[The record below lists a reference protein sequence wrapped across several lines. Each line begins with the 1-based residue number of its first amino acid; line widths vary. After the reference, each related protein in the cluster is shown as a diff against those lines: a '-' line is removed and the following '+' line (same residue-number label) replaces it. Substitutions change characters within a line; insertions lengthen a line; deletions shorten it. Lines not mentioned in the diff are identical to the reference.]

1 MSLPPTRRQ
10 LDAAGA
16 AAERERVA
24 HLAEKRDAS
33 RAAAAAAAAEAERER
48 ACAAERR
55 RLLALADAV
64 RARDGSSA
72 AAWATLAPLL
82 RARARETH
90 VVTARNAAELLR
102 ELAPLA
108 PLAPVPRTLVTPEAH
123 VPRTAE
129 LPPVDPS
136 RPLRVVSLF
145 DGYGGCLIALL
156 CALVGAS
163 LRVELV
169 HASDK
174 DRGKVELARAT
185 AAESGV
191 THAPC
196 TPCEAD
202 ITDAAVFTSAFCAAW
217 GLVDLLFAGFPCI
230 FHSPEGR
237 TKAARSLRTPAC
249 KALVDGFFRVLEA
262 ATARVVIIECSPF
275 LAKDPYFQSDFM
287 DRLDALFWAAHIVLD
302 ASRWLPMNRER
313 IFIVCFRDY
322 AAYQAFDGVV
332 APPSRALRV
341 EDALLAVGDPH
352 LPLGVYDAAKAAKT
366 AARAAVAARGA
377 RGATPPVRAKLQL
390 SKAARAVAALPLLAG
405 KGRSAIGVFKRH
417 KFRALATSRAL
428 KAKGAAPL
436 VAFQAR
442 SSSRARPRK
451 AIKRGVVP
459 TLIKSS
465 SGVLRLRDARGGRA
479 LCALECGALL
489 GVPPRFIEAMLRV
502 ASDATVVSA
511 LGDGFA
517 VPIVRDL
524 LMKVLRVC
532 GWGI

>member
-1 MSLPPTRRQ
+1 MSAPLTKRQLAAVDEAVDREYAASLATRRIE
-10 LDAAGA
+10 L
-16 AAERERVA
+16 
-24 HLAEKRDAS
+24 RDE
-33 RAAAAAAAAEAERER
+33 RAAAATAAARNR
-48 ACAAERR
+48 ASVSERR
-55 RLLALADAV
+55 RVLALADAV
-64 RARDGSSA
+64 RARDISSA
-72 AAWATLAPLL
+72 DAWEALAPLL
-82 RARARETH
+82 RERVRAPNVVVARG
-90 VVTARNAAELLR
+90 AAELLR
-102 ELAPLA
+102 ELEPLA
-108 PLAPVPRTLVTPEAH
+108 PLVPMPRALAAPRALLVPRGA
-123 VPRTAE
+123 RA

-145 DGYGGCLIALL
+145 DGYGGVVIALVA
-156 CALVGAS
+156 ALLGAS

-174 DRGKVELARAT
+174 DRGKVELARAV

-191 THAPC
+191 PHAPR

-202 ITDAAVFTSAFCAAW
+202 ITDASVFTAAVCAAW

-237 TKAARSLRTPAC
+237 TKASRNLRTPAC

-262 ATARVVIIECSPF
+262 TTARVVIIECSPF
-275 LAKDPYFQSDFM
+275 LAKDPYFESDFM
-287 DRLDALFWAAHIVLD
+287 ARLHARFWAAHIVLD
-302 ASRWLPMNRER
+302 ATRWLPMNRER
-313 IFIVCFRDY
+313 IFIVCFLEH
-322 AAYQAFDGVV
+322 AAYEAFG
-332 APPSRALRV
+332 AIAFPSARALRV
-341 EDALLAVGDPH
+341 EDALLAVGDPR

-366 AARAAVAARGA
+366 AARTATAARRGA

-405 KGRSAIGVFKRH
+405 KGRSAIGVYKRH
-417 KFRALATSRAL
+417 KFRALKTSRAP
-428 KAKGAAPL
+428 KAKGVTQHAA
-436 VAFQAR
+436 AQAR
-442 SSSRARPRK
+442 SRPRK
-451 AIKRGVVP
+451 AVKRGVVP

-465 SGVLRLRDARGGRA
+465 SGVLRLRDEHGGRA

-502 ASDATVVSA
+502 ASDAAVVSA

-517 VPIVRDL
+517 VPVVRDL
-524 LMKVLRVC
+524 LKKVLRVC